1 LAESLLASPYACVN
15 DLQEQL
21 TGAGVEDEDR
31 AVYRLGCQVAFK
43 RLVDGDSVYVRVVD
57 EEFDVVGKEL

>member
-1 LAESLLASPYACVN
+1 VN